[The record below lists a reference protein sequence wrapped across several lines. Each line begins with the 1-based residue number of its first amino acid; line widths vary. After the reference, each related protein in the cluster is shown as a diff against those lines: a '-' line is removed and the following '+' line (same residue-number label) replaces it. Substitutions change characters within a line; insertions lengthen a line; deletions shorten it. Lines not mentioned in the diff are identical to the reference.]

1 MPKSRINLKKR
12 YPFTAIQFFNLRS
25 PKNCSKGT
33 SCLSFLIVMDG
44 KEVVL
49 MSPEGAQKIYMRG
62 CDAVVKTICD
72 LSKKNEKLQGE
83 NLKLKEKI
91 STLSKNSSNSGKSPS
106 SDDITKHR
114 KKNTGRKIGGQ
125 PGHPKHERRPY
136 PEEEVDIVTPW
147 AIAACPICKGQVRLS
162 TDLPPIPLQQVDKA
176 EKPVIVEEHRSYAF
190 WYENCQKYH
199 YAPFPPHVIKEGLF
213 KAQVMAV
220 VAYMKNVQ
228 HSSFSNIRKFFFGM
242 F

>member
-1 MPKSRINLKKR
+1 
-12 YPFTAIQFFNLRS
+12 
-25 PKNCSKGT
+25 
-33 SCLSFLIVMDG
+33 MDG

-114 KKNTGRKIGGQ
+114 KKTRVV
-125 PGHPKHERRPY
+125 RS
-136 PEEEVDIVTPW
+136 VDTPD
-147 AIAACPICKGQVRLS
+147 IQNMNDV
-162 TDLPPIPLQQVDKA
+162 
-176 EKPVIVEEHRSYAF
+176 H
-190 WYENCQKYH
+190 
-199 YAPFPPHVIKEGLF
+199 
-213 KAQVMAV
+213 
-220 VAYMKNVQ
+220 
-228 HSSFSNIRKFFFGM
+228 IRKKKLI
-242 F
+242 